1 MNWETAGAVASAA
14 IAAAALLT
22 VWLSAREAELR
33 RDDVLAWANEVIEAL
48 QGMVLVC
55 ILAET
60 TMGKDAKQIKA
71 IEIAFQT
78 STLVECGRLF
88 FKNRR
93 SGDFGEEK
101 PEAYR
106 GLRPMVLDP
115 IVVTHQIACA
125 WPPLNE
131 LDRAKLL
138 LLAEDAER
146 KFVSLIQREVGRSR
160 TAAAYTK
167 RSGDGAQLKHLIRDL
182 DEVRLRRALAQLA

>member
-1 MNWETAGAVASAA
+1 M
-14 IAAAALLT
+14 I
-22 VWLSAREAELR
+22 
-33 RDDVLAWANEVIEAL
+33 DAL

-55 ILAET
+55 LLDESN
-60 TMGKDAKQIKA
+60 MGKEAKQTKA
-71 IEIAFQT
+71 VEIAFRT
-78 STLVECGRLF
+78 SALVERGRLF

-93 SGDFGEEK
+93 SGRFGEEK

-115 IVVTHQIACA
+115 IVVSHQIACA
-125 WPPLNE
+125 WPPATE

-167 RSGDGAQLKHLIRDL
+167 RSGDGAQLRQLIHDL
-182 DEVRLRRALAQLA
+182 HEGRLRKALAQLC